1 MLLPILTILVTMFV
15 ENLATMSIK
24 HFNLENFIP
33 YNKSMENRDLYLFLL
48 INTLITCL
56 FDAILFV
63 LVPTKG
69 L

>member
-24 HFNLENFIP
+24 HFKLENFIP

-63 LVPTKG
+63 LVPAKG

>member
-1 MLLPILTILVTMFV
+1 MIV

-56 FDAILFV
+56 FDAIICLY
-63 LVPTKG
+63 
-69 L
+69 